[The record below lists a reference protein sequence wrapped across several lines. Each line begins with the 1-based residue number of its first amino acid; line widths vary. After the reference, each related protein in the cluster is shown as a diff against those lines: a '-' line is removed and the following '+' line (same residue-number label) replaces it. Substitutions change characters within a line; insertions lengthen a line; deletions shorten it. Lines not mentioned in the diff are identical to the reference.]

1 MIVKC
6 QIGTDGQKRLQM
18 ISNTSCYDMYS
29 AAYKNL
35 YKVSKLALTLP
46 VTKEHFAKEHFQNV
60 SCSKHDYEARYRQI
74 I

>member
-1 MIVKC
+1 MLNG

-18 ISNTSCYDMYS
+18 ISNTSRYDMHS

-35 YKVSKLALTLP
+35 YKVYKPALTLP

-60 SCSKHDYEARYRQI
+60 NCSKHDYEAY
-74 I
+74 